1 MNTII
6 KTFSLAT
13 LFTGSLCASGCIHAK
28 SGAWVTGYVPGY
40 EQTPNGDIPYMD
52 DAQWQLI
59 THAIHNSAI
68 VKADGGLDFDSN
80 SIQTARRQAAIRI
93 AHQHNV
99 PILFGISGWIS
110 TYQPVLDNPKTR
122 QKLLENVIAVLKEG
136 YDGIDI
142 DLEPLTEWGQEKA
155 GNPSYVAFA
164 RELKAAMRGYKPP
177 VANHPLLMTSI
188 MGRDCVA
195 LKDIAAQFDQV
206 NLMLY
211 DLSGTF
217 QDMTWH
223 DSALYSGKGN
233 KETYPNTDTPLVS
246 VDYYVKNCTDAGLPA
261 SKLGLGIN
269 LETRLWIGGVSEPRQ
284 AWGMLGSK
292 PKHFMTAK
300 GVPQESYT
308 VLLSKYFNPK
318 HYRWDDEA
326 KVPYLAI
333 DNAGTAQ
340 DMFISFNDERSVAE
354 KVRYQ
359 QRQNMGG
366 IMIWNMSL
374 DYNAQQSGVAR
385 HPIMT
390 SISKTLGQTGT
401 DD

>member
-1 MNTII
+1 MNRIF
-6 KTFSLAT
+6 KTLLMASCVAGSFSLCGEA
-13 LFTGSLCASGCIHAK
+13 AAK
-28 SGAWVTGYVPGY
+28 TWVTGYVPGY
-40 EQTPNGDIPYMD
+40 EQAANGDIPYV
-52 DAQWQLI
+52 DAAGWQLM

-68 VKADGGLDFDSN
+68 VKAGGGLDFDSN
-80 SIQTARRQAAIRI
+80 ALQAEHRQAAIRI
-93 AHQHNV
+93 AHQHDV
-99 PILFGISGWIS
+99 PILFGVSGWID
-110 TYQPVLDNPKTR
+110 TYKPVLDNAKTR
-122 QKLLENVIAVLKEG
+122 QTLIGNIVAVLKEG
-136 YDGIDI
+136 YDGVDI
-142 DLEPLTEWGQEKA
+142 DLEPLTEWGQEQA

-164 RELKAAMRGYKPP
+164 RELKAAMQGYKPP
-177 VANHPLLMTSI
+177 VSDHPLLMTSI

-195 LKDIAAQFDQV
+195 VKDIASQFDQI

-211 DLSGTF
+211 DLSGTA

-223 DSALYSGKGN
+223 DSALYSGKAG
-233 KETYPNTDTPLVS
+233 KETYPGTDIPLTS
-246 VDYYVKNCTDAGLPA
+246 VDYYVKGCAEAGLPT

-269 LETRLWIGGVSEPRQ
+269 LETRLWIGGVTAPRQ
-284 AWGMLGSK
+284 AWGVLASK

-318 HYRWDDEA
+318 HYQWDDDA

-359 QRQNMGG
+359 QQARLGG
-366 IMIWNMSL
+366 IMLWNMAL
-374 DYNAQQSGVAR
+374 DYNPSGTVQ
-385 HPIMT
+385 HPIMQSVRT
-390 SISKTLGQTGT
+390 TLGQGT
-401 DD
+401 SE

>member
-1 MNTII
+1 M
-6 KTFSLAT
+6 
-13 LFTGSLCASGCIHAK
+13 
-28 SGAWVTGYVPGY
+28 
-40 EQTPNGDIPYMD
+40 
-52 DAQWQLI
+52 
-59 THAIHNSAI
+59 
-68 VKADGGLDFDSN
+68 
-80 SIQTARRQAAIRI
+80 
-93 AHQHNV
+93 
-99 PILFGISGWIS
+99 
-110 TYQPVLDNPKTR
+110 
-122 QKLLENVIAVLKEG
+122 
-136 YDGIDI
+136 
-142 DLEPLTEWGQEKA
+142 
-155 GNPSYVAFA
+155 
-164 RELKAAMRGYKPP
+164 
-177 VANHPLLMTSI
+177 
-188 MGRDCVA
+188 
-195 LKDIAAQFDQV
+195 
-206 NLMLY
+206 
-211 DLSGTF
+211 
-217 QDMTWH
+217 
-223 DSALYSGKGN
+223 
-233 KETYPNTDTPLVS
+233 VS

-374 DYNAQQSGVAR
+374 DYNAQQSGAAR